1 MHGCMHACMHTY
13 VYTYIH
19 IAKTAADAAVA
30 SSKLKKEQNATS
42 AMSAITSA
50 EAAARVREAED
61 GARVAREVC

>member
-1 MHGCMHACMHTY
+1 MHTY
-13 VYTYIH
+13 IHTYRHPYLHIYIH

-30 SSKLKKEQNATS
+30 STKLKKEQNA
-42 AMSAITSA
+42 MSAILSA